1 MSAISPLTCS
11 LITGY
16 YRNVTGEAA
25 VDRGEES
32 AGPLAELVEDGTIYE
47 EQEESIRTALE
58 AALQSYRV
66 PLSTEA
72 AGAGLSD
79 TLDGLV
85 DSGVITGDQ
94 RDAVAA
100 ALEKAF
106 KNRPPMPPGM
116 PPELEETLS
125 GLVEEGTLTDAQAD
139 AVLSALQESIGTP
152 GEISE
157 SAQSVLDALIEAGTV
172 TGDEADAVAEAL
184 FTVHFPGDDGK
195 PADPL
200 EALVEAGTL
209 TGEQLE
215 AVRAALQSSAAAR
228 KADAAYDSVNE
239 WMRWLIGMAQD
250 GESGSNNALLAALQG
265 SGSTVDVQL

>member
-1 MSAISPLTCS
+1 MTST
-11 LITGY
+11 
-16 YRNVTGEAA
+16 AA
-25 VDRGEES
+25 AEKGGAS
-32 AGPLAELVEDGTIYE
+32 AGPLAELVGDGTISE

-72 AGAGLSD
+72 AGEGLSD

-85 DSGVITGDQ
+85 DSGVITGGQ

-100 ALEKAF
+100 ALEEAF

-125 GLVEEGTLTDAQAD
+125 GLVGEGTLTDAQAD
-139 AVLSALQESIGTP
+139 AVLSALQESMGTP
-152 GEISE
+152 GEVSE
-157 SAQSVLDALIEAGTV
+157 SAQSVLDALAEAGTV
-172 TGDEADAVAEAL
+172 TGEEADAVAAAL
-184 FTVHFPGDDGK
+184 LAVPFPGGDGES
-195 PADPL
+195 ADPL

-209 TGEQLE
+209 TEEQLE
-215 AVRAALQSSAAAR
+215 AVRAALQSSAATR
-228 KADAAYDSVNE
+228 KADAAYDSINTL
-239 WMRWLIGMAQD
+239 MSWLIAMGQD
-250 GESGSNNALLAALQG
+250 GETSANDALLAALQG

>member
-1 MSAISPLTCS
+1 MSAISPLTSS

-32 AGPLAELVEDGTIYE
+32 AGPLAELVEYGTISE

-72 AGAGLSD
+72 AGKGLSD
-79 TLDGLV
+79 TLDSLV
-85 DSGVITGDQ
+85 DSGFITDSQ

-100 ALEKAF
+100 ALEEAF
-106 KNRPPMPPGM
+106 GNRPPMPGTPPG
-116 PPELEETLS
+116 LEETLS

-139 AVLSALQESIGTP
+139 AVLSALQEIVGTP

-157 SAQSVLDALIEAGTV
+157 STQSVLDALIEAGTV
-172 TGDEADAVAEAL
+172 TGEEADAVAEAL
-184 FTVHFPGDDGK
+184 LTVHFPGDDGK

-209 TGEQLE
+209 TEEQLE

-228 KADAAYDSVNE
+228 KADAAYDSINE
-239 WMRWLIGMAQD
+239 WMSWLIGMAQD
-250 GESGSNNALLAALQG
+250 GESGSNNALLASLQG